1 MANNAL
7 AKPSENRLASYLK
20 SDAVKRKLTEAAG
33 QFMRPEDLVR
43 FTLLA
48 ASRSPKLLEC
58 TPESVLR
65 ALMDAAELKIK
76 PGGLMGRGYL
86 VPRYNNKIGAMEA
99 CFDPGWRGLVDIAR
113 RSGKI
118 KRIEAHVVHENDR
131 FRYVCGLAPVL
142 EHEPTLDGDPGAIKM
157 AYAIAEM
164 VDGSVQVEVVT
175 RADLEKIRDTSA
187 AKSGP
192 WVDWPD
198 EMCRKSAVRRLC
210 KYLPFDDA
218 LDHAMELA
226 TAVDAPDL
234 PEAAGQTAPRLL
246 AKLKATSIKAE
257 EPDEEGVYPD
267 PPAAP
272 EAAPVERERV
282 PGEDDV

>member
-1 MANNAL
+1 MARDNTAL
-7 AKPSENRLASYLK
+7 AKPQENRLATYLK
-20 SDAVKRKLTEAAG
+20 SDAVKRKLAEAAG
-33 QFMRPEDLVR
+33 SFLKPEDLVR

-65 ALMDAAELKIK
+65 ALMDAAQLRIK
-76 PGGLMGRGYL
+76 PGGIMGRGYL
-86 VPRYNNKIGAMEA
+86 VPRYNNKIGAQEC

-131 FRYVCGLAPVL
+131 FRYVCGISPIL
-142 EHEPTLDGDPGAIKM
+142 EHEPCLEGDPGAIKM
-157 AYAIAEM
+157 AYAIAELT
-164 VDGSVQVEVVT
+164 DGSIQVEVVT

-187 AKSGP
+187 AKNGP

-210 KYLPFDDA
+210 KYLPYDDA
-218 LDHAMELA
+218 LDQAIEVS
-226 TAVDAPDL
+226 TRVDAPEL
-234 PEAAGQTAPRLL
+234 PEAPAETQAQRPKLLSKLQSTRLGASPAQAP
-246 AKLKATSIKAE
+246 SDP
-257 EPDEEGVYPD
+257 EPNDDGEVL
-267 PPAAP
+267 
-272 EAAPVERERV
+272 ERE
-282 PGEDDV
+282 PGGDDY